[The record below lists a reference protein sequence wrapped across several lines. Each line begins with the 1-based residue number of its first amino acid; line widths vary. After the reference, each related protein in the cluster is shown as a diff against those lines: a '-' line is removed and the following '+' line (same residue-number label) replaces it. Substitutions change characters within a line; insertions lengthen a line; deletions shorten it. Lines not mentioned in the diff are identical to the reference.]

1 MGEERVA
8 PGGVLHHGTYEEDGP
23 VTWEA
28 LVSPREF
35 PVLRRA
41 GDPSPKPVRLAG
53 ARAGRRGNRQKKRLP
68 QEVGRWRGEP
78 EPRPKEARESEGRI
92 RALTSGNLLA
102 TRTRPSKGGPC

>member
-8 PGGVLHHGTYEEDGP
+8 PGGVLHHGTYEEDSP

-41 GDPSPKPVRLAG
+41 GNPSPKPVRLQAH
-53 ARAGRRGNRQKKRLP
+53 APVA
-68 QEVGRWRGEP
+68 
-78 EPRPKEARESEGRI
+78 EAIGRI
-92 RALTSGNLLA
+92 SACPR
-102 TRTRPSKGGPC
+102 R